1 MDSISSNVPLWWVDC
16 FELKAVKTQQTLEK
30 LLASPL
36 TAQNSW
42 IRGPMPGTELLPER
56 TFYFFIFS

>member
-1 MDSISSNVPLWWVDC
+1 MDSISPNVPLWQVDF

-30 LLASPL
+30 LLASLL

-42 IRGPMPGTELLPER
+42 IRGPKPGRELLPER
-56 TFYFFIFS
+56 TF